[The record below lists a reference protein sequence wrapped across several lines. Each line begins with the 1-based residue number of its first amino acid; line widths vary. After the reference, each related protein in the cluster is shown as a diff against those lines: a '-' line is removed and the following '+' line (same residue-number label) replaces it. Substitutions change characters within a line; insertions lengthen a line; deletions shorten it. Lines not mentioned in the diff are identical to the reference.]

1 MRDEQTDAA
10 TIADRINQQKLNLAN
25 QYGDS
30 ACGMSLDEY
39 NQKLAALKLCSCR
52 KMAQKKPALDGLKY
66 ASGQWPHT
74 L

>member
-25 QYGDS
+25 NYSDS